1 MAYMEQLQSGL
12 KQLAA
17 AGETGRRSLDG
28 MMGPVNGAISEISG
42 AASELESIP
51 FVGPAIGEKLQRVM
65 RGVNAAQAKV
75 GQVVATYN
83 KATRA
88 VSEIDERMGQLKE
101 QAARASTAINKIA
114 GKVSPSLGNIL
125 PTGSLAGDA
134 TPVPEAVKPFP
145 HLLIV
150 QPLDPK
156 AVPYYFN
163 LDTAAFD
170 ELRRST
176 EYRWASQERLT
187 RRPAQQAVGI
197 GEDKITLKGA
207 IFPGFKGGIK
217 QLDTLRS
224 LGAQQLPLTLTTGY
238 GDVLGTWCLKNVDEE
253 QSALLQGGIPRKQAF
268 TLEFVR
274 YGDDLQ
280 NV

>member
-12 KQLAA
+12 KQLAE

-42 AASELESIP
+42 AASELEGIP
-51 FVGPAIGEKLQRVM
+51 IVGPAVGEKLQRVM

-88 VSEIDERMGQLKE
+88 VSQIDERMGQLKE

-125 PTGSLAGDA
+125 PTGALAGDA

-197 GEDKITLKGA
+197 GEEKITLKGA

-238 GDVLGTWCLKNVDEE
+238 GDVLGTWCLKSVDEE

>member
-1 MAYMEQLQSGL
+1 MAYMEQLQAGL
-12 KQLAA
+12 KNLAA

-42 AASELESIP
+42 AASELEGLPI
-51 FVGPAIGEKLQRVM
+51 VGPAVSQKLQRVM

-88 VSEIDERMGQLKE
+88 VSQIDERMGQLKE

-114 GKVSPSLGNIL
+114 GKVSPSLVNIV

-134 TPVPEAVKPFP
+134 TPLPEAVTPFP
-145 HLLIV
+145 HLLII
-150 QPLDPK
+150 QTQDPK
-156 AVPYYFN
+156 AQPYYFN

-176 EYRWASQERLT
+176 EFRWASQERLS
-187 RRPAQQAVGI
+187 RRPAQQAVGM
-197 GEDKITLKGA
+197 GEEKITLKGA
-207 IFPGFKGGIK
+207 IFPGFKGGLK

-224 LGAQQLPLTLTTGY
+224 LGAQLKPLTLTTGY
-238 GDVLGTWCLKNVDEE
+238 GDVLGTWCLKNVEEE

-268 TLEFVR
+268 TLEFAR

>member
-42 AASELESIP
+42 AASELEGIP
-51 FVGPAIGEKLQRVM
+51 IVGPAVGEKLQRVM

-88 VSEIDERMGQLKE
+88 VSQIDERMGQLKE

-197 GEDKITLKGA
+197 GEEKITLKGA

-224 LGAQQLPLTLTTGY
+224 LGAQLLPLTLTTGY
-238 GDVLGTWCLKNVDEE
+238 GDVLGTWCLKSVEEE

>member
-1 MAYMEQLQSGL
+1 MAYMEQLQTGL
-12 KQLAA
+12 KNLAA

-42 AASELESIP
+42 AASELEGIP
-51 FVGPAIGEKLQRVM
+51 IVGPAVGAKLQRVM
-65 RGVNAAQAKV
+65 RSVNAAQAKV

-88 VSEIDERMGQLKE
+88 VSQIDERMGELKE

-125 PTGSLAGDA
+125 PTGSLAGDS
-134 TPVPEAVKPFP
+134 TPMPEAVKPFP

-197 GEDKITLKGA
+197 GEEKITLKGA

-224 LGAQQLPLTLTTGY
+224 LGAQLLPLTLTTGY
-238 GDVLGTWCLKNVDEE
+238 GDVLGTWCLKNVEEE
-253 QSALLQGGIPRKQAF
+253 QSALLQGGIPRKQSF

>member
-12 KQLAA
+12 KNLAA

-42 AASELESIP
+42 AASELEGI
-51 FVGPAIGEKLQRVM
+51 VGPAVGAKLQRVM

-88 VSEIDERMGQLKE
+88 VSQIDERMGELKE

-197 GEDKITLKGA
+197 GEEKITLKGA
-207 IFPGFKGGIK
+207 IFS
-217 QLDTLRS
+217 R
-224 LGAQQLPLTLTTGY
+224 
-238 GDVLGTWCLKNVDEE
+238 
-253 QSALLQGGIPRKQAF
+253 LQGWDQTAGHPA
-268 TLEFVR
+268 
-274 YGDDLQ
+274 
-280 NV
+280 

>member
-42 AASELESIP
+42 AASELEGIP
-51 FVGPAIGEKLQRVM
+51 IVGPAIGEKLQRVM

-224 LGAQQLPLTLTTGY
+224 LGAQLLPLTLTTGY

>member
-17 AGETGRRSLDG
+17 AGEAGRRSLDG

-42 AASELESIP
+42 AASELEGIP

-83 KATRA
+83 KAARA

-114 GKVSPSLGNIL
+114 GKISPSLGNIL
-125 PTGSLAGDA
+125 PTGSLAGNA

-197 GEDKITLKGA
+197 GEEKITLKGA

-238 GDVLGTWCLKNVDEE
+238 GDVLGTWCLKSVDEE
-253 QSALLQGGIPRKQAF
+253 QNALLQGGIPRKQAF

>member
-12 KQLAA
+12 KYLAA
-17 AGETGRRSLDG
+17 AGESGRRSLDG

-42 AASELESIP
+42 SASELEGIP
-51 FVGPAIGEKLQRVM
+51 FVGPAMGAKLQRVM

-88 VSEIDERMGQLKE
+88 VSQIDERMGELKE
-101 QAARASTAINKIA
+101 QAARASTAINKVA
-114 GKVSPSLGNIL
+114 GKVSPSLANIV
-125 PTGSLAGDA
+125 PTGSLGGDA
-134 TPVPEAVKPFP
+134 TPLPEAVKPFP

-150 QPLDPK
+150 QPQDPQ
-156 AVPYYFN
+156 AQPYYFN

-176 EYRWASQERLT
+176 EFRWASQERLT

-197 GEDKITLKGA
+197 GEEKITLKGA

-224 LGAQQLPLTLTTGY
+224 LGAQLKPLTLTTGY
-238 GDVLGTWCLKNVDEE
+238 GDVLGTWCLKNVEEE

>member
-28 MMGPVNGAISEISG
+28 MMGPINGAISEISG
-42 AASELESIP
+42 AASELEGIP

-75 GQVVATYN
+75 GQVVVTYN

-88 VSEIDERMGQLKE
+88 VSQIDERMGQLKE

-114 GKVSPSLGNIL
+114 GEVSPSLGNIL
-125 PTGSLAGDA
+125 PTGSMAGDA

-197 GEDKITLKGA
+197 GEEKITLKGA

-238 GDVLGTWCLKNVDEE
+238 GDVLGTWCLKSVDEE
-253 QSALLQGGIPRKQAF
+253 QNALLQGGIPRKQAF